1 MKTDHEL
8 QLALAKM
15 LPEQIRISKR
25 HGLVWIKENAKV
37 EETEMLHICWL
48 IEQGLTPKQRE
59 KYIDA
64 ILAPDDERI
73 PYKELWTYLHASWQQ
88 RAAALIATKGE
99 K

>member
-1 MKTDHEL
+1 MKTDLDL

-48 IEQGLTPKQRE
+48 IEQGLNSRE
-59 KYIDA
+59 RC
-64 ILAPDDERI
+64 ILTDTLGGTINQSPFS
-73 PYKELWTYLHASWQQ
+73 LLHKSWQQ
-88 RAAALIATKGE
+88 RAAALIAMKGE